1 MRHYFSITVFI
12 LSALFLL
19 LPARVRAGSIRGTVS
34 AQGLP
39 SPANILVYLA
49 NGPGPAVDLS
59 KARFVLDQRNLT
71 FIPHILPVLVG
82 STVEFPNNDSVKHNV
97 FSLSRTKKFNLGS
110 YAAGTSKSVLFD
122 KSGIVEVHC
131 DVHAEM
137 SAYILVLKSPY
148 WAVTDADG
156 RFEIPDVSS
165 LKQAGL
171 AAADI
176 PAGSY
181 AVKTWH
187 EKLKTLKEN
196 VVVPANGPAEVQLK
210 LARGVPGVLY
220 K

>member
-49 NGPGPAVDLS
+49 NGPAPAVDLS